1 MSCSF
6 GEGEGTLLTLTYPK
20 PLPMRLDR
28 WLVAQRPEQSR
39 ARIQK
44 FIDAG
49 YVRVNGGTGRAK
61 TPLRLHDTVELW
73 MPPPEPLAYLQ
84 PEAIPLDVLFEDAH
98 LIVLNK
104 PAGLTVH
111 PAPGNKHGTLVN
123 GLLHHCPDLP
133 GIGGELRPGI
143 VHRLDKD
150 TTGCIVVAKSQ
161 EALVKLQV
169 QIQQRIASRD
179 YLAVVHGQPAAD
191 AGTIVAAIGRHPV
204 DRKKYA
210 VVSDGSGRH
219 ACTHWRVLER
229 LGDFSLLRFK
239 LDTGRTHQI
248 RVHCAHINHPI
259 VGDPTYSRCRKLPLE
274 LPGQAL
280 HAVQLGLNHP
290 VSGERIVC
298 EAPLPAVFDKVL
310 VLLRRRV
317 LGQPQGLQT
326 AAVFHA
332 DSRSMAQQDLQA
344 FISRVLQTP
353 ALQEQLSSTAAA
365 DADVVAGM
373 ARDLGFAV
381 TPADLVGYGAGLL
394 VEYEDEDYFMKPHWW
409 SLAA

>member
-1 MSCSF
+1 MAGF
-6 GEGEGTLLTLTYPK
+6 GEGEGELLRLTYPK

-49 YVRVNGGTGRAK
+49 YVRVNGVTGRAK
-61 TPLRLHDTVELW
+61 TPLRQGDQVELW
-73 MPPPEPLAYLQ
+73 MPPPEPLPYLVPQ
-84 PEAIPLDVLFEDAH
+84 AMPLDVLFEDAH

-111 PAPGNKHGTLVN
+111 PAPGNKDGTLVN

-169 QIQQRIASRD
+169 QIQKRIASRD
-179 YLAVVHGQPAAD
+179 YLGVVHGQPGAD
-191 AGTIVAAIGRHPV
+191 HGTVIGAIGRHPA

-210 VVSDGSGRH
+210 VVSDASGRH
-219 ACTHWRVLER
+219 ACTHWQVQER
-229 LGDFSLLRFK
+229 LGDFALLRYK

-248 RVHCAHINHPI
+248 RVHSAHMGHPI
-259 VGDPTYSRCRKLPLE
+259 VGDPVYSRCRRLPLA

-280 HAVQLGLNHP
+280 HAMRLGLDHP
-290 VSGERIVC
+290 ITGERLVL
-298 EAPLPAVFDKVL
+298 EAPLPAVLEALLQRLRTRVAKV
-310 VLLRRRV
+310 
-317 LGQPQGLQT
+317 
-326 AAVFHA
+326 
-332 DSRSMAQQDLQA
+332 
-344 FISRVLQTP
+344 
-353 ALQEQLSSTAAA
+353 
-365 DADVVAGM
+365 
-373 ARDLGFAV
+373 
-381 TPADLVGYGAGLL
+381 GA
-394 VEYEDEDYFMKPHWW
+394 
-409 SLAA
+409 

>member
-1 MSCSF
+1 MVEAGGTGSGGF
-6 GEGEGTLLTLTYPK
+6 GEGEGELLTLTYPR

-28 WLVAQRPEQSR
+28 WLVSQRPEQSR

-49 YVRVNGGTGRAK
+49 YVRVNGLSGRAK
-61 TPLRLHDTVELW
+61 TPLRPGDVVQLW
-73 MPPPEPLAYLQ
+73 MPPPEPLPYLLAQ
-84 PEAIPLDVLFEDAH
+84 EMALDVLFEDAH

-111 PAPGNKHGTLVN
+111 PAPGNRDGTLVN
-123 GLLHHCPDLP
+123 GLLHHCPNLP

-161 EALVKLQV
+161 EALVKLQL
-169 QIQQRIASRD
+169 QIQKRIASRQ
-179 YLAVVHGQPAAD
+179 YLAVVHGQPAAE
-191 AGTIVAAIGRHPV
+191 AGTIIAAIGRHPA

-210 VVSDGSGRH
+210 VVHDESGRH
-219 ACTHWRVLER
+219 ACTHWRLIER

-248 RVHCAHINHPI
+248 RVHCAHIGYPI
-259 VGDPTYSRCRKLPLE
+259 VGDPVYSRARRLPLA

-290 VSGERIVC
+290 ITGERIMC
-298 EAPLPAVFDKVL
+298 EAPLPEVFERL
-310 VLLRRRV
+310 LALLRRR
-317 LGQPQGLQT
+317 
-326 AAVFHA
+326 
-332 DSRSMAQQDLQA
+332 
-344 FISRVLQTP
+344 
-353 ALQEQLSSTAAA
+353 
-365 DADVVAGM
+365 
-373 ARDLGFAV
+373 
-381 TPADLVGYGAGLL
+381 
-394 VEYEDEDYFMKPHWW
+394 
-409 SLAA
+409 